1 MLSHVRRARSWMFP
15 PHLTPSTPTLGRP
28 RVAGIWTGPRTR
40 LLARQKW
47 WFTLH
52 SRNPDVWIR
61 FRTHVAASKTLSVCV
76 CVRQCLRENV
86 CLRKNVCVWLCLWFG
101 QGRETK
107 TDRTKDR
114 FRDKRERLTREGG
127 KTGRLEGQTRG

>member
-1 MLSHVRRARSWMFP
+1 MSAGQ
-15 PHLTPSTPTLGRP
+15 GR
-28 RVAGIWTGPRTR
+28 GCFPRTSPR
-40 LLARQKW
+40 LLPPSAVPGWLVSGQVQGRGCW
-47 WFTLH
+47 PGRNGGSHCIPVTLMSGSDLEH
-52 SRNPDVWIR
+52 MLQLLRLC
-61 FRTHVAASKTLSVCV
+61 LSV